1 MAVGGAGI
9 VSGMSPQGGFTAD
22 MAEALV
28 QKAKEHREKPP
39 GSVATHYDHTGF
51 FRFVYKEEKEVLD
64 GVREYMKKLPAYDP
78 EFFRVTDPRSP
89 TFEPEEVMRLLPIAS
104 KTVYDFDDILAR
116 LVDGSEHME
125 YRPDYGPEV
134 YTGLCKVDGFL
145 VACIGNRQGY
155 LGKGYP
161 EYADYPGMGAK
172 LYRQGLLKMNE
183 FVTLCGRDRIP
194 VIWFQDTSG
203 IDVGD
208 IAEKAE
214 LLGLGQSL
222 VYSIQQSGLPMMLVI
237 LRKGTAAAHYVM
249 GGPQANRNNAFTLG
263 TCATE
268 ICVMHGE
275 TAAVA
280 TYARRLIKEKEAG
293 RDFGP
298 VVEKMNALARKYKE
312 TSTPLYCAKHGM
324 VDEVV
329 RLADLRHYMQS
340 FAGAVYQNPKS
351 ICPQHQMILPRIIR
365 DHAVEK
371 EKE

>member
-1 MAVGGAGI
+1 MKSYFENMAPFGKALKKGTIKRTQNNYEQVIKAEKQISAAVDEVKNAGL
-9 VSGMSPQGGFTAD
+9 S
-22 MAEALV
+22 
-28 QKAKEHREKPP
+28 
-39 GSVATHYDHTGF
+39 
-51 FRFVYKEEKEVLD
+51 EEKVNQRGQMTVWQRL
-64 GVREYMKKLPAYDP
+64 EYIVDPDTWAPLHTLFNPADNI
-78 EFFRVTDPRSP
+78 EGT
-89 TFEPEEVMRLLPIAS
+89 
-104 KTVYDFDDILAR
+104 
-116 LVDGSEHME
+116 
-125 YRPDYGPEV
+125 
-134 YTGLCKVDGFL
+134 
-145 VACIGNRQGY
+145 
-155 LGKGYP
+155 
-161 EYADYPGMGAK
+161 K

-183 FVTLCGRDRIP
+183 FVTLCGRDQIP

-208 IAEKAE
+208 VAEKAE

-222 VYSIQQSGLPMMLVI
+222 IYSIQQSGLPMMLVI

-263 TCATE
+263 TCATQ

-280 TYARRLIKEKEAG
+280 TYARRLVKDKEAD
-293 RDFGP
+293 RDLEP
-298 VVEKMNALARKYKE
+298 VVEKMNALAQKYKD
-312 TSTPLYCAKHGM
+312 TSTPLYCAKQGM

-340 FAGAVYQNPKS
+340 FAGAAYQNPKS

-365 DHAVEK
+365 DHAAAK